1 MEKICIFNHKGG
13 VSKTTTAFHIGWML
27 ARKGEKVLLVDAD
40 SQCNLSLYFLGYRD
54 FEKYYE
60 TDNKNLKN
68 ALEPAFK
75 ALPKLIEAADFIPN
89 FRNDNLFLLPGNIDF
104 SENEVQMGVS
114 FQLSNALGTMKN
126 LPGAFPYLVSK
137 TGEKIGA
144 TIAIIDM
151 NPSLSAINQ
160 DIFISSDYFIIP
172 ASPDVFSNMAVKS
185 LARVLPQWTNWAK
198 KAHPI
203 YADASY
209 PLPAVIPK
217 FLGFTINDFNLSHGQ
232 PQHNYRM
239 LINTISKS
247 IEGDLI
253 PKLSDVG
260 MLLAD
265 KLYQD
270 VYDGVIEKTDR
281 GNFEYSSKYCLGEI
295 SNFNKLIA
303 ISNDA
308 SIPVFELAPE
318 RLPHSTDSQAKTLK
332 WFKFLYSVISWRIQR
347 LIRNDSCKTP
357 I

>member
-1 MEKICIFNHKGG
+1 MKKICIFNHKGG

-27 ARKGEKVLLVDAD
+27 ASKGEKVLLVDAD

-75 ALPKLIEAADFIPN
+75 ALPKLIEAADALPN
-89 FRNDNLFLLPGNIDF
+89 SRNKNLFLLPGNIDF

-185 LARVLPQWTNWAK
+185 LARILPQWANWAK

-209 PLPAVIPK
+209 PLPAIIPK
-217 FLGFTINDFNLSHGQ
+217 FLGFTINDFNLSHRQ
-232 PQHNYRM
+232 PQRNYRI
-239 LINTISKS
+239 LIDTISKS
-247 IEGDLI
+247 IEDDLI

-265 KLYQD
+265 EQYKN
-270 VYDGVIEKTDR
+270 VYDGVIEKTYKK
-281 GNFEYSSKYCLGEI
+281 NFEYSSKYCLGQI

-303 ISNDA
+303 ISNNA
-308 SIPVFELAPE
+308 SVPVFELGPE
-318 RLPHSTDSQAKTLK
+318 ELSYSTESQEGTLR
-332 WFKFLYSVISWRIQR
+332 WFNVLYSVISWRILR
-347 LIRNDSCKTP
+347 LIRNDSCKIP

>member
-1 MEKICIFNHKGG
+1 MKKICIFNHKGG

-27 ARKGEKVLLVDAD
+27 ARKNERVLLVDAD

-60 TDNKNLKN
+60 TNNNNLKN
-68 ALEPAFK
+68 ALEPAFR
-75 ALPKLIEAADFIPN
+75 ALPKLIEAADVLPN
-89 FRNDNLFLLPGNIDF
+89 VHNKNLFLLPGNIDF

-185 LARVLPQWTNWAK
+185 LSRILPQWADWAK
-198 KAHPI
+198 KAQPV

-209 PLPAVIPK
+209 PLPIITPK
-217 FLGFTINDFNLSHGQ
+217 FLGFTINDFNLSHGH

-239 LINTISKS
+239 LMDTINKS
-247 IEGDLI
+247 IENDLI
-253 PKLSDVG
+253 PKLRDND
-260 MLLAD
+260 MLLAEE
-265 KLYQD
+265 LYKN
-270 VYDGVIEKTDR
+270 VYDAVIQKTHGD
-281 GNFEYSSKYCLGEI
+281 NFKYNSKYCLGEI

-303 ISNDA
+303 ISNNA
-308 SIPVFELAPE
+308 SIPVFELAPG
-318 RLPHSTDSQAKTLK
+318 RLPHSTESQEKTLK
-332 WFKFLYSVISWRIQR
+332 WFSVLYKVISWRIKR
-347 LIRNDSCKTP
+347 LILNDSCETP
-357 I
+357 L

>member
-1 MEKICIFNHKGG
+1 MDKICIFNHKGG
-13 VSKTTTAFHIGWML
+13 VSKTTTAFHVGWML

-40 SQCNLSLYFLGYRD
+40 SQCNLSLYFLGYKD

-60 TDNKNLKN
+60 KDNKNLKN

-75 ALPKLIEAADFIPN
+75 ALPKLIEAADSICN
-89 FRNDNLFLLPGNIDF
+89 DRNENLFLLPGNIDF

-137 TGEKIGA
+137 TGEEIGA

-172 ASPDVFSNMAVKS
+172 TSPDVFSNMAVKS
-185 LARVLPQWTNWAK
+185 LARILPQWANWAK
-198 KAHPI
+198 KAHPL

-217 FLGFTINDFNLSHGQ
+217 FLGFTINDFNLSYGK

-239 LINTISKS
+239 LIDTINKS
-247 IEGDLI
+247 IKDDLI
-253 PKLSDVG
+253 PKLNDVD
-260 MLLAD
+260 MLLTD
-265 KLYQD
+265 ELYKK
-270 VYDGVIEKTDR
+270 VYDAVIEKTDK
-281 GNFEYSSKYCLGEI
+281 GNFEYNSKYCLGEI

-308 SIPVFELAPE
+308 SIPVFELAPD
-318 RLPHSTDSQAKTLK
+318 RLPYSTESQAKTLR
-332 WFKFLYSVISWRIQR
+332 WFNTLYRVISWRIQR
-347 LIRNDSCKTP
+347 LIRNDCCKTS